1 MGCSEAGW
9 NPLDRLSDGKKADIY
24 SWTGLKSLKPH
35 QIAEK
40 NVRFHGPRLPNTHP
54 ADPTDLVIHSY
65 KSALKFLINFGSDI
79 TRLTLVGGSFEPS
92 EVAEI
97 CRHIGFYA
105 ENTLQEI
112 TLENSGD
119 DLLYKMQSTLPNVRA
134 LRLNYHNF
142 SRVDLEL
149 HRIYPALQALTL
161 TIGEPTANAQVANQN
176 LRIAVDSA
184 RFNAQLT
191 ALTLAMPT
199 VSMHDLAAVAELQ
212 ALQALNV
219 QTLIR
224 TDSQFPVHFANVRN
238 FSGALLERA
247 EAYFNPCPITF
258 DRLERLHITAIVHGG
273 HEMPFKLVEQNAQL
287 KALTM
292 PLIVDVS
299 AVEQLLGRI
308 ADTHDLPA
316 LEMTWTVPACR
327 TEALP
332 DFGGLRRMTF
342 EVEHCDDKRAESERI
357 VSQLPADRWIV
368 VSEWVQGAAGDSRQK
383 STIVVIE
390 PMADFEESDDG
401 HDDDEQTNGGGLQ
414 LPDDFPVFPAEP
426 VEDDSSDGSSAESTK
441 SDKTGDA
448 TDSDE
453 SDEKYVDAGDSQFPQ
468 VEGEEWD
475 NKWAD

>member
-1 MGCSEAGW
+1 MSSSEAGW

-24 SWTGLKSLKPH
+24 SWTGLNSLKPH

-40 NVRFHGPRLPNTHP
+40 NVRFHGPRLPSTHP
-54 ADPTDLVIHSY
+54 ADPTDLVVHSY
-65 KSALKFLINFGSDI
+65 KSALNFLINFGSEI

-92 EVAEI
+92 EVSEI

-112 TLENSGD
+112 TLESSGD
-119 DLLYKMQSTLPNVRA
+119 DLLYKMQSTLPRVRA

-161 TIGEPTANAQVANQN
+161 TIGEPTANARMANQN
-176 LRIAVDSA
+176 LRIVVDSA

-191 ALTLAMPT
+191 SLTLHMQT
-199 VSMHDLAAVAELQ
+199 VSMHDLAVVAELQ
-212 ALQALNV
+212 ALAAFNV

-258 DRLERLHITAIVHGG
+258 DRLERLRITAIVHGG

-292 PLIVDVS
+292 PLILDVS
-299 AVEQLLGRI
+299 AVGQLLGRI
-308 ADTHDLPA
+308 AETHDLAA

-327 TEALP
+327 NEALP

-342 EVEHCDDKRAESERI
+342 EVEHCDDKRTESERI
-357 VSQLPADRWIV
+357 LSQLPADQWTV
-368 VSEWVQGAAGDSRQK
+368 VSEWVQEADDSRQK

-390 PMADFEESDDG
+390 SMADFEESDDG
-401 HDDDEQTNGGGLQ
+401 HDDDEQSNGGGPQ

-426 VEDDSSDGSSAESTK
+426 VDDESDGSSTESTK
-441 SDKTGDA
+441 SDKTDDA
-448 TDSDE
+448 AGSDE
-453 SDEKYVDAGDSQFPQ
+453 SEEKEEADDSPFPQ
-468 VEGEEWD
+468 LEGEEWA